1 MTTGAFSSSAPE
13 FSWTNG
19 ACSGASQANCVSMQ
33 VVDASS
39 VGDGQGVILAVYS
52 PTTQTCWYT
61 VDLETP
67 ASSFTDTAPAVAF
80 VTTGRVP
87 SGVSAP
93 GVFYAKKAPVTVPPV
108 STYCSA
114 NWAAT
119 LRGVRLGSEL
129 LQPRRCRLIRP
140 ICLYKL
146 KPPSKP

>member
-1 MTTGAFSSSAPE
+1 
-13 FSWTNG
+13 
-19 ACSGASQANCVSMQ
+19 
-33 VVDASS
+33 

-52 PTTQTCWYT
+52 PTTQACWYA

-93 GVFYAKKAPVTVPPV
+93 GVFYAKKAPVTVPPA

-119 LRGVRLGSEL
+119 RGAFGWGLSYSSPGAAA
-129 LQPRRCRLIRP
+129 
-140 ICLYKL
+140 
-146 KPPSKP
+146 